1 MVNRAC
7 LGRKR
12 AWVRIPSSQPDYISD
27 CCTSLVVLTGLGN
40 NKMTYA
46 GNHRD
51 LVVIKESHM
60 EVRCLPIRIKL
71 SSRGLS
77 MVGLP
82 AWNGGTRVRIPP
94 FRPDASLCQW
104 ETAILTNS
112 RLGVRVPHEAPFT
125 PLAQRSERLVD
136 IEEVVVR
143 LHQGVPS
150 WTGEIHGW
158 SGGLK
163 NRTRWFDSNPV
174 HQFEKNLNFY

>member
-112 RLGVRVPHEAPFT
+112 RLGVRVPHEAPFIHPWLSGLSASLT
-125 PLAQRSERLVD
+125 SRRWWSDSTRVYHHGQVRYTVGLAV
-136 IEEVVVR
+136 
-143 LHQGVPS
+143 
-150 WTGEIHGW
+150 
-158 SGGLK
+158 
-163 NRTRWFDSNPV
+163 
-174 HQFEKNLNFY
+174 